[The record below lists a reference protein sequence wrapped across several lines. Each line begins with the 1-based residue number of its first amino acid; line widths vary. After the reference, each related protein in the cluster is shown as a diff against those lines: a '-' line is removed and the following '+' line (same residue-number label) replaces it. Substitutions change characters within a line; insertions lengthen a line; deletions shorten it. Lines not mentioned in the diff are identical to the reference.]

1 MDLFCFCDLTD
12 LSGLSNC
19 LCVFRFGKFCRY
31 WLFLVFDFR
40 LLYLD
45 SDLSG
50 LRKHLMQQGIDVVM
64 SVDLCFYVHW
74 F

>member
-1 MDLFCFCDLTD
+1 MDLFGFCGLTD

-19 LCVFRFGKFCRY
+19 FCVLWFGKFCRY
-31 WLFLVFDFR
+31 WLFQVFDFR

-50 LRKHLMQQGIDVVM
+50 LRKHL
-64 SVDLCFYVHW
+64 
-74 F
+74 